1 MPKGVRTRSQS
12 QVAKGKS
19 RTSSTAKSPSSKSK
33 GENKAEKSLS
43 SAKSKRSKSSNN
55 GKTNKKRPQAD
66 STESENV
73 EPSSSASDGS
83 DENSEYSSPSSVE
96 EKKKKKRPTRKS
108 SKRKCSST
116 DESSQSMA
124 LTEASSI
131 SEPSIATNS
140 RSFGNRLEKLS
151 KAIVAIND
159 KMKVYSFTTIE
170 RRTFFKK
177 TFKELKQV
185 LMENKRSIKRKRMG
199 NKSWDHMFD
208 AWLLYAE
215 EFPDKKNAVCLDT
228 HSRLNNWVKEQR
240 RKCSENTLSQERY
253 QSLIAEGFVFAPR
266 KLQARKANVAPISN
280 DADGLPKIPPS
291 TLVALISKDT
301 DEVPPSPHI
310 APISNDVDDIP
321 EVPPSTHAAPI
332 SNDVD
337 DIPKVQPSTHDASLS
352 KDTDEVPPIPPSTCL
367 APLPA
372 IPEEGAGK
380 SPLSNEIGVLMESAQ
395 EAVKPLSNSVEVTVD
410 SVHEKVVPLSNSV
423 VISVDSVQEKVV
435 PLSNSVEVTVDSV
448 HEKVVPLS
456 HSVAVKMQSVEGDVL
471 PPLQVV
477 DNPGAPLSPS
487 RRKKSKKE
495 RKRGSSNTDDEV
507 VQSMKRVLRPRNKK
521 VVNSEILVDG
531 TTLDATIALTADK
544 EKKTIIDTD
553 EIDNPPPS
561 SDAKQ
566 ALFPFSPGI
575 SAEHKLDFLLSS
587 PFVNE
592 QFSKQCLVAMFVD
605 DEKDD
610 YPLLYVDIRRY
621 QVNGWM
627 SNHFVSAYFY
637 LLRKRFNNKHVKFL
651 DTSFW
656 SNYITE
662 PDSSDSVTQGAW
674 VAKVK
679 RVLNTYNISDGDAIY
694 IPALVNE
701 NHFILLY
708 INVREREIKVFDPL
722 GLRNDSAINT
732 LVNLLQTVYQLS
744 SWKIEDNIN
753 MLLISRQTD
762 MHSCAFYV
770 CFYAYQHALT
780 GSLQLKYGTAILKKR
795 IMLSLVQRE
804 LIPLHT
810 DLTLE
815 EDAAINQQRN
825 L

>member
-1 MPKGVRTRSQS
+1 
-12 QVAKGKS
+12 
-19 RTSSTAKSPSSKSK
+19 
-33 GENKAEKSLS
+33 
-43 SAKSKRSKSSNN
+43 
-55 GKTNKKRPQAD
+55 
-66 STESENV
+66 
-73 EPSSSASDGS
+73 
-83 DENSEYSSPSSVE
+83 
-96 EKKKKKRPTRKS
+96 
-108 SKRKCSST
+108 
-116 DESSQSMA
+116 
-124 LTEASSI
+124 
-131 SEPSIATNS
+131 
-140 RSFGNRLEKLS
+140 LEKLS

-291 TLVALISKDT
+291 TLVAPISKDT

-310 APISNDVDDIP
+310 APISNDVDDVPEVPPSTHVAPISNDVDFLPEIPPSTHVAPISKDTDEVPPSTHTAPMSNDVDDIP
-321 EVPPSTHAAPI
+321 EVPPSTHVAPI

-337 DIPKVQPSTHDASLS
+337 DIHKVQPSTHDASLS

-372 IPEEGAGK
+372 IPEEGAGQ

-423 VISVDSVQEKVV
+423 VISVDSVQEKVVPLSNSVEVTVDSVQEKVV

-566 ALFPFSPGI
+566 ALFPFPPGI

-592 QFSKQCLVAMFVD
+592 QYSKQRLVAMFVD

-637 LLRKRFNNKHVKFL
+637 LLRKRFNKKNVKFL

-694 IPALVNE
+694 VPALVNE

-708 INVREREIKVFDPL
+708 INVRERDIKVFDPL
-722 GLRNDSAINT
+722 GLRHDSAINT
-732 LVNLLQTVYQLS
+732 LVNLLQKVYQLS
-744 SWKIEDNIN
+744 SWNIDDNIN

-795 IMLSLVQRE
+795 IMLSLLQRE
-804 LIPLHT
+804 VIPLHT
-810 DLTLE
+810 DLTVE
-815 EDAAINQQRN
+815 EDEAISKQRI

>member
-1 MPKGVRTRSQS
+1 
-12 QVAKGKS
+12 
-19 RTSSTAKSPSSKSK
+19 
-33 GENKAEKSLS
+33 
-43 SAKSKRSKSSNN
+43 
-55 GKTNKKRPQAD
+55 
-66 STESENV
+66 
-73 EPSSSASDGS
+73 
-83 DENSEYSSPSSVE
+83 
-96 EKKKKKRPTRKS
+96 
-108 SKRKCSST
+108 
-116 DESSQSMA
+116 
-124 LTEASSI
+124 
-131 SEPSIATNS
+131 
-140 RSFGNRLEKLS
+140 
-151 KAIVAIND
+151 
-159 KMKVYSFTTIE
+159 
-170 RRTFFKK
+170 
-177 TFKELKQV
+177 
-185 LMENKRSIKRKRMG
+185 
-199 NKSWDHMFD
+199 
-208 AWLLYAE
+208 
-215 EFPDKKNAVCLDT
+215 
-228 HSRLNNWVKEQR
+228 
-240 RKCSENTLSQERY
+240 
-253 QSLIAEGFVFAPR
+253 
-266 KLQARKANVAPISN
+266 
-280 DADGLPKIPPS
+280 
-291 TLVALISKDT
+291 
-301 DEVPPSPHI
+301 
-310 APISNDVDDIP
+310 
-321 EVPPSTHAAPI
+321 
-332 SNDVD
+332 
-337 DIPKVQPSTHDASLS
+337 
-352 KDTDEVPPIPPSTCL
+352 
-367 APLPA
+367 
-372 IPEEGAGK
+372 
-380 SPLSNEIGVLMESAQ
+380 
-395 EAVKPLSNSVEVTVD
+395 
-410 SVHEKVVPLSNSV
+410 
-423 VISVDSVQEKVV
+423 
-435 PLSNSVEVTVDSV
+435 VDSV

-566 ALFPFSPGI
+566 ALFPFPPGI

-637 LLRKRFNNKHVKFL
+637 LLRKRFNKKNVKFL

>member
-1 MPKGVRTRSQS
+1 
-12 QVAKGKS
+12 
-19 RTSSTAKSPSSKSK
+19 
-33 GENKAEKSLS
+33 
-43 SAKSKRSKSSNN
+43 
-55 GKTNKKRPQAD
+55 
-66 STESENV
+66 
-73 EPSSSASDGS
+73 
-83 DENSEYSSPSSVE
+83 
-96 EKKKKKRPTRKS
+96 
-108 SKRKCSST
+108 
-116 DESSQSMA
+116 
-124 LTEASSI
+124 
-131 SEPSIATNS
+131 
-140 RSFGNRLEKLS
+140 
-151 KAIVAIND
+151 
-159 KMKVYSFTTIE
+159 
-170 RRTFFKK
+170 
-177 TFKELKQV
+177 
-185 LMENKRSIKRKRMG
+185 
-199 NKSWDHMFD
+199 
-208 AWLLYAE
+208 
-215 EFPDKKNAVCLDT
+215 
-228 HSRLNNWVKEQR
+228 
-240 RKCSENTLSQERY
+240 
-253 QSLIAEGFVFAPR
+253 
-266 KLQARKANVAPISN
+266 
-280 DADGLPKIPPS
+280 
-291 TLVALISKDT
+291 
-301 DEVPPSPHI
+301 
-310 APISNDVDDIP
+310 
-321 EVPPSTHAAPI
+321 
-332 SNDVD
+332 
-337 DIPKVQPSTHDASLS
+337 
-352 KDTDEVPPIPPSTCL
+352 
-367 APLPA
+367 
-372 IPEEGAGK
+372 
-380 SPLSNEIGVLMESAQ
+380 
-395 EAVKPLSNSVEVTVD
+395 
-410 SVHEKVVPLSNSV
+410 
-423 VISVDSVQEKVV
+423 
-435 PLSNSVEVTVDSV
+435 
-448 HEKVVPLS
+448 
-456 HSVAVKMQSVEGDVL
+456 MQSVEGDVL

-507 VQSMKRVLRPRNKK
+507 VQSMKRNLRPRNKK
-521 VVNSEILVDG
+521 VVNSEIRVDG

-566 ALFPFSPGI
+566 ALFPFPPGI

-592 QFSKQCLVAMFVD
+592 QYSKQRLVAMFVD

-637 LLRKRFNNKHVKFL
+637 LLRKRFNKKNVKFL

-679 RVLNTYNISDGDAIY
+679 RVLNTYNILDGDAIY
-694 IPALVNE
+694 LPALVNE

-744 SWKIEDNIN
+744 SWNIEDNIN

>member
-1 MPKGVRTRSQS
+1 
-12 QVAKGKS
+12 
-19 RTSSTAKSPSSKSK
+19 
-33 GENKAEKSLS
+33 
-43 SAKSKRSKSSNN
+43 
-55 GKTNKKRPQAD
+55 
-66 STESENV
+66 
-73 EPSSSASDGS
+73 
-83 DENSEYSSPSSVE
+83 
-96 EKKKKKRPTRKS
+96 
-108 SKRKCSST
+108 
-116 DESSQSMA
+116 MA

-151 KAIVAIND
+151 KAIVAIDD

-228 HSRLNNWVKEQR
+228 HARLNNWVKEQR

-291 TLVALISKDT
+291 TLVAPISKDT
-301 DEVPPSPHI
+301 DEVPPSTHI
-310 APISNDVDDIP
+310 APMSNDVDDVPEVPPSTHVAPISNDVDFLPEIPPSTHVAPISKDTDEVPPSTHTAPMSNDVDDIP
-321 EVPPSTHAAPI
+321 EVPPSTHVAPI

-337 DIPKVQPSTHDASLS
+337 DIHKVQPSTHDASLS

-372 IPEEGAGK
+372 IPEEGAGQ

-410 SVHEKVVPLSNSV
+410 SVH
-423 VISVDSVQEKVV
+423 EKVV

-566 ALFPFSPGI
+566 ALFPFPPGI

-592 QFSKQCLVAMFVD
+592 QYSKQRLVAMFVD

-637 LLRKRFNNKHVKFL
+637 LLRKRFNKKNVKFL